1 MNSWSGLV
9 HHEGP
14 GVTLLKGDALR
25 VLSTLGA
32 ASVDCVVTSPPYWGL
47 RDYGVDGQYGMEM
60 TVEDYVASLRRVF
73 AEVKRVLAPTG
84 TCWVNLGDS
93 YGGSWG
99 NYVAAGSSS
108 RTAQDRV
115 RERRHGAHR
124 PPQSRMPRKS
134 LVGVPWRVAFAMC
147 QDGWLLRNA
156 VVWHKPNAAPE
167 SVRDRF
173 STSYETVFLFTASD
187 RHYLS
192 STGETD
198 LWSVPVRAY
207 RGAHTA
213 VGPVEIAA
221 KAIALGCPRGGVVL
235 DPFSGTATTG
245 IAARI
250 LGHRYIGIDLNPAF
264 HDLAIARLAEQE
276 EVTPWQPSR

>member
-1 MNSWSGLV
+1 MNSWTELV
-9 HHEGP
+9 HHHAP
-14 GVTLLKGDALR
+14 GVTLFKSDALR
-25 VLSTLGA
+25 VLRTVGT
-32 ASVDCVVTSPPYWGL
+32 ASVDCVVTSPPYWGM
-47 RDYGVDGQYGMEM
+47 RDYGADGQYGMEP
-60 TVEDYVASLRRVF
+60 TVEDYAASLRRVF
-73 AEVKRVLAPTG
+73 AEVKRVLTPTG

-99 NYVAAGSSS
+99 NYVAVGSSS

-124 PPQSRMPRKS
+124 RPQSWMPRKS
-134 LVGVPWRVAFAMC
+134 LIGLPRRVAFAMR
-147 QDGWLLRNA
+147 QDGWLLRSA

-173 STSYETVFLFTASD
+173 STSYETVFLFAASD

-192 STGETD
+192 STSEAD

-207 RGAHTA
+207 RGAHNA
-213 VGPVEIAA
+213 VGPVDIAA
-221 KAIALGCPRGGVVL
+221 KAIELGCPRRGVVL

-245 IAARI
+245 VAARA

-264 HDLAIARLAEQE
+264 HDLAIARFAEQE
-276 EVTPWQPSR
+276 GETPWQPSR